1 MTPYRRLSLIA
12 GVLYLVT
19 FATSFPALALK
30 TGFLAGGNP
39 ALAAWGAV
47 IEIGLAASAVGTALA
62 LYPITRRVSES
73 LALSFVVSR
82 TVEGVMILSG
92 VLAVMSLVTVR
103 AAGTIAEVD
112 QALVA
117 WHDWTFL
124 LGPAFMSAINALLL
138 GTILYRARLVPRIMP
153 LVGLLGA
160 PLLLA
165 SSVAV
170 LFGAWTQTSPIGA
183 AAAIPIALWEL
194 SLGLWLIFR
203 GVREGNIEAT
213 PTDAPFTGE
222 PFTDAP
228 VVSA

>member
-47 IEIGLAASAVGTALA
+47 VEIGLAASAVGTALA

-203 GVREGNIEAT
+203 GVRVRNIEAT
-213 PTDAPFTGE
+213 PTDASFTGA

-228 VVSA
+228 VASA

>member
-47 IEIGLAASAVGTALA
+47 VEIGLAASAVGTALA

-82 TVEGVMILSG
+82 TVEAVMILSG

-103 AAGTIAEVD
+103 AAGTMTEVD

-194 SLGLWLIFR
+194 SLGLWLVFR
-203 GVREGNIEAT
+203 GVRERNIEGT
-213 PTDAPFTGE
+213 PTDAPFTDA

-228 VVSA
+228 VASA

>member
-1 MTPYRRLSLIA
+1 MTHYRRFSLIA

-30 TGFLAGGNP
+30 TAFLDGGDP
-39 ALAAWGAV
+39 ALASWGAV
-47 IEIGLAASAVGTALA
+47 LEIGLAASGVGTALA

-73 LALSFVVSR
+73 LALGFVVSR
-82 TVEGVMILSG
+82 TVEGVVILSG
-92 VLAVMSLVTVR
+92 VLALMSLVTVR
-103 AAGTIAEVD
+103 AAGTVTEVD

-124 LGPAFMSAINALLL
+124 LGPAFMSAINALIL
-138 GTILYRARLVPRIMP
+138 GTILYRARLVPRVMP
-153 LVGLLGA
+153 LIGLVGA

-170 LFGAWTQTSPIGA
+170 LLGAWTQTSPVGA
-183 AAAIPIALWEL
+183 AAAVPVALWEL

-203 GVREGNIEAT
+203 GVRERTIEA
-213 PTDAPFTGE
+213 ASE
-222 PFTDAP
+222 NE
-228 VVSA
+228 S

>member
-1 MTPYRRLSLIA
+1 MTPHRRLSLIA

-39 ALAAWGAV
+39 ALAAGGAV
-47 IEIGLAASAVGTALA
+47 VEIGLAASAVGTALA

-82 TVEGVMILSG
+82 TVEAVMILSG

-103 AAGTIAEVD
+103 AAGTMTEVD

-153 LVGLLGA
+153 FIGLLGA

-203 GVREGNIEAT
+203 GVRERNIGAT
-213 PTDAPFTGE
+213 PTDAPFTG
-222 PFTDAP
+222 AP

>member
-103 AAGTIAEVD
+103 AAGTMTEVD

-203 GVREGNIEAT
+203 GVRVRNIEAT
-213 PTDAPFTGE
+213 PTDASFTGA

-228 VVSA
+228 VASA

>member
-1 MTPYRRLSLIA
+1 MTPYRRLSRIA

-47 IEIGLAASAVGTALA
+47 IEIGLAASALGTALA

-82 TVEGVMILSG
+82 TVEAVMILSG

-103 AAGTIAEVD
+103 AAGTMTEVD

-203 GVREGNIEAT
+203 GVRERNIEGT
-213 PTDAPFTGE
+213 PTDAPFT
-222 PFTDAP
+222 DAP
-228 VVSA
+228 VASA